1 MIYGEG
7 RLKPSRARGKQQPDG
22 SADQRGNR
30 NPMGGP
36 RTCERTRATAARWK
50 ERADTGAL
58 ARRAHALPWLPS
70 VLPPRWGRSKRQR

>member
-30 NPMGGP
+30 NPMGGS
-36 RTCERTRATAARWK
+36 RTCERTRATATRWK
-50 ERADTGAL
+50 GRRHGRLGATS
-58 ARRAHALPWLPS
+58 AR
-70 VLPPRWGRSKRQR
+70 PPPAR

>member
-30 NPMGGP
+30 NPMMGGSQ
-36 RTCERTRATAARWK
+36 TCERTLATAARW
-50 ERADTGAL
+50 EGRRHGRLGATSTRPPL
-58 ARRAHALPWLPS
+58 AR
-70 VLPPRWGRSKRQR
+70 

>member
-30 NPMGGP
+30 NPMGGS
-36 RTCERTRATAARWK
+36 RTCEHARATAARG
-50 ERADTGAL
+50 EGATSARPPL
-58 ARRAHALPWLPS
+58 AR
-70 VLPPRWGRSKRQR
+70 